1 MTGNAPLRPGT
12 ALQQILVVEDDA
24 AVREVAE
31 SVLLDAGYVVHA
43 VADGRGALQEL
54 TIRRPDLI
62 LLDLSLPEMDGW
74 EVLARIK
81 EAGNPPPVVIMTAYS
96 AVTGRAFDAGAAA
109 AVLKPFNVSDLV
121 GTVDRLMTPHGTSD
135 ARG

>member
-31 SVLLDAGYVVHA
+31 SVLLDAGYVVRA
-43 VADGRGALQEL
+43 VADGQAALQEL
-54 TIRRPDLI
+54 TARRPDLI
-62 LLDLSLPEMDGW
+62 LLDLGLPEMDGW
-74 EVLARIK
+74 EVLARIS

-96 AVTGRAFDAGAAA
+96 AVTSRAFDAGAAA
-109 AVLKPFNVSDLV
+109 AVLKPFDVNDLV
-121 GTVDRLMTPHGTSD
+121 STVDRLIKPHGGGGAS
-135 ARG
+135 G